1 MDLASP
7 SFYMWHDVTYKHAVI
22 LILKIHLLGL
32 LTSIILLDTWGGVYI
47 KPKYYYLK
55 KIIYLNIWQFLFNF
69 WMIYFVLLREAQKV
83 TFFDRP
89 LEIHI
94 FFEIYVRL
102 QEYHLRLN
110 WNGNWITWQLC
121 ILKFVL

>member
-47 KPKYYYLK
+47 KQKYYYLK
-55 KIIYLNIWQFLFNF
+55 KLYTLIFDNF
-69 WMIYFVLLREAQKV
+69 YSISEWS
-83 TFFDRP
+83 
-89 LEIHI
+89 
-94 FFEIYVRL
+94 
-102 QEYHLRLN
+102 
-110 WNGNWITWQLC
+110 
-121 ILKFVL
+121 ILSY